1 MRLPGQLRTLSQQR
15 WAMLV
20 EDLDTAHRLNLKD
33 EQGPAEVLD
42 YLKVY
47 AAGLAE
53 LDVSGQVSRVT
64 ARLVMAARSDAQ
76 RRLRQGGLE

>member
-1 MRLPGQLRTLSQQR
+1 
-15 WAMLV
+15 MLV
-20 EDLDTAHRLNLKD
+20 EDLDAAHRLNLKD
-33 EQGPAEVLD
+33 EQGPAEVLH

-53 LDVSGQVSRVT
+53 LDSSGQVSRLT